1 MTKDVYV
8 LSMHLCKNITYY
20 HIHIILFLFMS
31 CLLDNVLCQLPHILF
46 KVSNGVLLDEYRQN
60 VDALNNSGAL
70 VSREKIQEEIVNPEE
85 IEWLDTKVHLRRSSF

>member
-1 MTKDVYV
+1 MSAKLFTKLGVQDMDEVIHSV
-8 LSMHLCKNITYY
+8 NSIAGNRERGGFMMDHIT
-20 HIHIILFLFMS
+20 S
-31 CLLDNVLCQLPHILF
+31 CN
-46 KVSNGVLLDEYRQN
+46 KVSNGVLLDEYRHN

>member
-1 MTKDVYV
+1 
-8 LSMHLCKNITYY
+8 MHLCNNITYY
-20 HIHIILFLFMS
+20 HIHIILFLLMS

-46 KVSNGVLLDEYRQN
+46 KVSNGVLLDEYRHN